1 MKKMIVCGLFMVINV
16 ICYGQK
22 DSTRRVVKIDYEKSK
37 EKADLAFSG
46 KDYLTAKRFYKLAM
60 QAKPAEAYPK
70 DQIDICDKKMSSD
83 SWISTDLNCPC
94 NGGKSSPKPFTSVD
108 NSNPS
113 NIYNI
118 ASKDS
123 LAYSVLPGSVT
134 AVAKDSNG
142 HTFVTVKHGKY
153 LITYSNLVTVKVKL
167 SDEIKEGDAIGIAR
181 KVGQDYVLEFSMWH
195 GKEKEDATKFL
206 RCKQY

>member
-1 MKKMIVCGLFMVINV
+1 MKKMIVCGVMMMVGV
-16 ICYGQK
+16 ACYAQK
-22 DSTRRVVKIDYEKSK
+22 DTVKHVVKVDYEKSK

-46 KDYLTAKRFYKLAM
+46 KDYLTAKRFYKLAL
-60 QAKPAEAYPK
+60 QAKPTEIYPK

-83 SWISTDLNCPC
+83 SWISTDLTCPC
-94 NGGKSSPKPFTSVD
+94 NGGKSSPKPFTAID

-123 LAYSVLPGSVT
+123 IAYSVLPGNVT
-134 AVAKDSNG
+134 AVAKDSNN
-142 HTFVTVKHGKY
+142 HTYVTVKHGKY
-153 LITYSNLVTVKVKL
+153 LVTYSNLTSVKVKL
-167 SDEIKEGDAIGIAR
+167 NDEIKEGDAIGLVK

-195 GKEKEDATKFL
+195 GKDKEDAAKFL